1 MDSIGSND
9 EKTVGR
15 KSLWTVSLSY
25 WGGGGKSV
33 SRNTHLWTSWPS
45 PRTFPSSPSQVSHSR
60 GSPSPEPGHL
70 RSGCTTTISRVDSKI
85 AFEKVS

>member
-25 WGGGGKSV
+25 WGGGGNLLV
-33 SRNTHLWTSWPS
+33 AIP
-45 PRTFPSSPSQVSHSR
+45 TFGLLGPVLELFLPVLLKYLTVEDLPALNQVI
-60 GSPSPEPGHL
+60 
-70 RSGCTTTISRVDSKI
+70 SGRAVLLLLVELTRK
-85 AFEKVS
+85 